1 MDPLNNKQHTVGM
14 GAVVCSSSELLSQ
27 SITSFLENEGL
38 GRQSHYKIRR
48 ICNHQLIMIWQMQPP
63 LIMAAQEGAFRCT
76 PGSDGAH

>member
-1 MDPLNNKQHTVGM
+1 MDLLRNKQHTLGM

-38 GRQSHYKIRR
+38 RRQSHYKIRR

-63 LIMAAQEGAFRCT
+63 FIMAAWEGAFRCM
-76 PGSDGAH
+76 PGSD